1 MILISD
7 NEVKQAVIDKDY
19 NEDSIERV
27 IISLLASSST
37 QYSYD
42 SLDQLKFELR
52 LRKEIIAASYELDQS
67 GLNFAIFR
75 KTKCNPAYWNR
86 TEDGGFVL
94 KESVKASD
102 AILDIFKNGSQ
113 YSTECA
119 TGMMIVYYKA
129 MLNVYS
135 EILFNISFSKIELM
149 NWHRIDKLL
158 REVGLMKQR
167 ADYLP
172 GDRRYFKNPD
182 VNPLTPEWQGENVI
196 DLGNG
201 LYYGHGIGIHKA
213 DMIIQ
218 LLNKNRSEDA
228 DESAK
233 LVDSSGRP
241 DFKKVASVY
250 QRYNL

>member
-1 MILISD
+1 MIVISD
-7 NEVKQAVIDKDY
+7 REVKREALDAEYEQG
-19 NEDSIERV
+19 SIESKT
-27 IISLLASSST
+27 INLLVSSST
-37 QYSYD
+37 KYTYD

-52 LRKEIIAASYELDQS
+52 LRREIITASYDLDRS

-75 KTKCNPAYWNR
+75 KTTCNPAYWER

-94 KESVKASD
+94 KAGVKPSD
-102 AILDIFKNGSQ
+102 AILDIFQNGSQ

-119 TGMMIVYYKA
+119 TAMMIVYYRA
-129 MLNVYS
+129 LLNVYS
-135 EILFNISFSKIELM
+135 ESLFNQTFPKIELM

-158 REVGLMKQR
+158 REVGLMKR
-167 ADYLP
+167 REDYLP

-201 LYYGHGIGIHKA
+201 LYYGHGVGIQKA
-213 DMIIQ
+213 DTIIQ
-218 LLNKNRSEDA
+218 MLNKNRSEDA

-233 LVDSSGRP
+233 LVDSAGRP
-241 DFKKVASVY
+241 DFKKLAEVY
-250 QRYNL
+250 HRYN

>member
-1 MILISD
+1 MIVISGD
-7 NEVKQAVIDKDY
+7 EVKQAVLNAEY
-19 NEDSIERV
+19 EENSIERE
-27 IISLLASSST
+27 IISTLASSSA
-37 QYSYD
+37 QYSYA

-52 LRKEIIAASYELDQS
+52 LRKEIITASYELDQS

-75 KTKCNPAYWNR
+75 KTKCNPAYWGR
-86 TEDGGFVL
+86 TQDGGFLL
-94 KESVKASD
+94 KEDVKPSD

-129 MLNVYS
+129 LLNVYS
-135 EILFNISFSKIELM
+135 ESLFNKTFPKIELM

-158 REVGLMKQR
+158 HEVGLMKQR
-167 ADYLP
+167 EDYLP

-201 LYYGHGIGIHKA
+201 LYYGHGMGIHKA
-213 DMIIQ
+213 DRIIQ

-228 DESAK
+228 DESAR

-241 DFKKVASVY
+241 NFKKLAGVY